1 MITITVKYEDL
12 NDRVCNEDLYFHLYK
27 HQAMDLLNGEGGL
40 KKQLTNLMT
49 TEDGEV
55 AYDAFK
61 MLVQASYGAK
71 TDDGRFEKDDE
82 ATKRFM
88 SGPAFD
94 ALIDLL
100 ESSEQVALD
109 FVTGIFPKGMLDE
122 AKMEAAKTSGRRGVM
137 VDIPLPAENK
147 LISGGSIT
155 IPEGLVRVA
164 QEELGH
170 RHVAETGDVPAAFR
184 RPPVDQAKPLVA
196 LPVQEGMTRE
206 EVLAAYDKQMQS
218 IRTRQDPQHPGLA
231 PDSQD

>member
-12 NDRVCNEDLYFHLYK
+12 NEKACSEDLYFHLYK

-122 AKMEAAKTSGRRGVM
+122 AKMEAAKAGRKGVT

-147 LISGGSIT
+147 LITGGSIT
-155 IPEGLVRVA
+155 IPEGLVRVT
-164 QEELGH
+164 QEELG
-170 RHVAETGDVPAAFR
+170 RENVPAAFR

-206 EVLAAYDKQMQS
+206 EVFAAYDKQMQS
-218 IRTRQDPQHPGLA
+218 IRTRQDPQHPGPA

>member
-12 NDRVCNEDLYFHLYK
+12 NERVCTEDLYFHLYK

-40 KKQLTNLMT
+40 KQQLTNLMT

-61 MLVQASYGAK
+61 NLVQASYGAK

-82 ATKRFM
+82 ATRRFM

-122 AKMEAAKTSGRRGVM
+122 AKMEAAKAGRKGVT

-147 LISGGSIT
+147 LITGGTIT
-155 IPEGLVRVA
+155 IPEGLV
-164 QEELGH
+164 H
-170 RHVAETGDVPAAFR
+170 THVAETGDVPAAFR
-184 RPPVDQAKPLVA
+184 RPPADQAKPLVA

-218 IRTRQDPQHPGLA
+218 IRTRQDPQHPGPA

>member
-12 NDRVCNEDLYFHLYK
+12 NERVCNEDLYFHLYK

-82 ATKRFM
+82 ATRRFM

-109 FVTGIFPKGMLDE
+109 FVTGMFPKGMLDE
-122 AKMEAAKTSGRRGVM
+122 AKMEAAKAATRGVP
-137 VDIPLPAENK
+137 VDIPLPE
-147 LISGGSIT
+147 STFSVG
-155 IPEGLVRVA
+155 E
-164 QEELGH
+164 QERLYAKVQPMPAVGPD
-170 RHVAETGDVPAAFR
+170 VVGDVPAAFR
-184 RPPVDQAKPLVA
+184 RPPADRADRMIDPGA
-196 LPVQEGMTRE
+196 IELPEELLAMTRE
-206 EVLAAYDKQMQS
+206 EILRAYDQQMNKN
-218 IRTRQDPQHPGLA
+218 REGGDPA
-231 PDSQD
+231 A

>member
-12 NDRVCNEDLYFHLYK
+12 NERACTEDLYFHLYK

-122 AKMEAAKTSGRRGVM
+122 AKMEAAKAGRRGVP
-137 VDIPLPAENK
+137 VDIPLPPENK

-155 IPEGLVRVA
+155 IPEGLVRVT
-164 QEELGH
+164 QEELRR
-170 RHVAETGDVPAAFR
+170 RHVTETEDVPAAFK
-184 RPPVDQAKPLVA
+184 RPPADQARDLT
-196 LPVQEGMTRE
+196 GFTRDQL
-206 EVLAAYDKQMQS
+206 LAAYDQQMS
-218 IRTRQDPQHPGLA
+218 RKRGDPETPPPSA
-231 PDSQD
+231 

>member
-12 NDRVCNEDLYFHLYK
+12 NERVCTEDLYFHLYK

-40 KKQLTNLMT
+40 KQQLTNLMT

-61 MLVQASYGAK
+61 NLVQASYGAK
-71 TDDGRFEKDDE
+71 TDDGRFEKDEE
-82 ATKRFM
+82 ATRRFM

-100 ESSEQVALD
+100 ESSEQVALN

-122 AKMEAAKTSGRRGVM
+122 AKMEAAKAGRKGVT
-137 VDIPLPAENK
+137 VDIPLPAENR
-147 LISGGSIT
+147 LITGGTIT
-155 IPEGLVRVA
+155 LPEGLVRVT
-164 QEELGH
+164 QEEIA
-170 RHVAETGDVPAAFR
+170 RENIPVAFR
-184 RPPVDQAKPLVA
+184 RPPADQAKPLVA

-218 IRTRQDPQHPGLA
+218 IRTRQDPQHPGPA